1 MDYRYIVVE
10 GSIGS
15 GKSAL
20 SRRLAQRFDALLL
33 SEIPE
38 SNPFLQRFYMNATN
52 HGLATEMHFLMR
64 RSEAIKLIYAEDDR
78 RSRVVA
84 DFLLEKDQI
93 YVPVILRDDEQT
105 LYWQIKQ
112 RVMPKFPVPD
122 LVIYLEGSDEML
134 DKRLRQRNDGMINLF
149 PEGYLQQIHNEY
161 RHFFHLYQHA
171 PLLIAN
177 TNELDF
183 MGNDDHF
190 ELLLNTIANMQ
201 GSRIYLNLSE

>member
-20 SRRLAQRFDALLL
+20 SRRLAQHFDALLL

-38 SNPFLQRFYMNATN
+38 SNPFLERFYLNAAN
-52 HGLATEMHFLMR
+52 HGLATEMHFLIR
-64 RSEAIKLIYAEDDR
+64 RSEAIKVIYAEDER

-122 LVIYLEGSDEML
+122 LVIYLEASDEML
-134 DKRLRQRNDGMINLF
+134 DRRLRQRNEGSLNLF
-149 PEGYLQQIHNEY
+149 PDGYLQQIHNEY

-171 PLLIAN
+171 PFI
-177 TNELDF
+177 
-183 MGNDDHF
+183 
-190 ELLLNTIANMQ
+190 I
-201 GSRIYLNLSE
+201 